1 MDKLIITVCATGAEV
16 YKAQQPNLPCS
27 PEEIAAEAVACREA
41 GASLMHIHVRNEKGE
56 PTQSGAIFAQTMD
69 LIRSRSDVIIQ
80 ASTGG
85 ATWMTAEERIQPLL
99 CDPAPEMATLTT
111 GTCNFGDGVFMNPL
125 AMIETFA
132 KKMQERGVI
141 PEIEVFDAGFIETA
155 NRLIKKGLVPERLH
169 YDFVMGVPGAIAGTQ
184 KNLLHLVELLP
195 PGATWSVAG
204 IGRAELPL
212 AVMAIMLGGHVRVG
226 FEDNIYYNRG
236 VLAESNAQLVAR
248 VVRIAR
254 ELGREI
260 ATPDEARQILRLKPR
275 A

>member
-16 YKAQQPNLPCS
+16 YKTQQPNLPCS
-27 PEEIAAEAVACREA
+27 PEEIAAETVACREA
-41 GASLMHIHVRNEKGE
+41 GASLMHIHVRDEKGE

-155 NRLIKKGLVPERLH
+155 NRLIKKGLVPERMH